1 MATAKKR
8 VNLTIDDELY
18 EELELLK
25 EIKQESSL
33 ANVILELAKEA
44 MEINED
50 LYFAKIAEERLK
62 EKRISHD
69 KVWSKKK

>member
-8 VNLTIDDELY
+8 VNLTIDDDLY

-25 EIKQESSL
+25 EIKKESSL

-50 LYFAKIAEERLK
+50 LYFAKIAEERLG